1 MSTAINSYTKTQD
14 QRIQDDVTRQIMWQ
28 PEVHSKDIS
37 VKVLDANVTLTGF
50 VHGYLEKVAA
60 ERAAKAVYGVVS
72 VANDIEVK
80 PAGTRT
86 DPEIAR
92 DVVEALRLHASV
104 PDEKIKV
111 TVANGFVTLTGM
123 LDWHYESENAEVAA
137 HSVKGVRGIVNS
149 LQIKPRVS
157 SQQVREKIEDALRR
171 MVDLDARSMSV
182 VTGDG
187 TVSLYGNVH
196 SWSEREKAEQAAW
209 QAPGVQHVAN
219 HLTVHP

>member
-1 MSTAINSYTKTQD
+1 MSISSYSKTQD
-14 QRIQDDVTRQIMWQ
+14 QRIQDDVTHQIAWQ

-80 PAGTRT
+80 PLSTRT

-92 DVVEALRLHASV
+92 DVVEALRIHASV
-104 PDEKIKV
+104 PEENIKV
-111 TVANGFVTLTGM
+111 AVGDGFVTLTGT
-123 LDWHYESENAEVAA
+123 LDWHYESENAEIAA
-137 HSVKGVRGIVNS
+137 HSVNGVRGIVD
-149 LQIKPRVS
+149 LLKIKPRAS

-182 VTGDG
+182 TTSDG
-187 TVSLYGNVH
+187 TVSLHGNVH

-209 QAPGVQHVAN
+209 QAPGVQHVSN
-219 HLTVHP
+219 HLTINP